1 MRQFY
6 FVNNDGQRYQLQNGT
21 TKTFLWQPG
30 GLGFGYDTSYKES
43 DGFFFN
49 MNQSVE
55 QVAKTGVLVF
65 HGTDPYGDYKALM
78 DYLAKSTGLRL
89 AYAPKNNWYYVD
101 IDVESVDKTEIELD
115 GTLQCSIVMMP
126 KTPFYLPY
134 EMNIDLSG
142 DLGTSIKQYDY
153 KYDYVYSNT
162 AVAGEI
168 EFEIPAQMDS
178 GLEITI
184 PGAISAPSM
193 EFFAN
198 GVKIGEIDLTS
209 ISVQVGEYV
218 RYSSIPISAGV
229 YLYSGGAEAD
239 ITSQI
244 GLNADYPTFFLL
256 PPNQTIKAVL
266 QADVLT
272 GTTASLKVYEYFRS
286 V

>member
-30 GLGFGYDTSYKES
+30 GLGFGYDISYKES

-65 HGTDPYGDYKALM
+65 HGTDPYSDYKALM

-101 IDVESVDKTEIELD
+101 IDIESVDKTEIELD

-153 KYDYVYSNT
+153 KYDYIYSNT

-198 GVKIGEIDLTS
+198 GAKIGEIDLTS

-272 GTTASLKVYEYFRS
+272 GTTASIKVYEYFRS

>member
-49 MNQSVE
+49 MNTSVE

-65 HGTDPYGDYKALM
+65 HGTDPYSDYKALM

-198 GVKIGEIDLTS
+198 GKKIGEIDLTS

-239 ITSQI
+239 ITAQI

>member
-30 GLGFGYDTSYKES
+30 GLGFGYESDYKES

-49 MNQSVE
+49 MNTAVS
-55 QVAKTGVLVF
+55 QVAKTGTLVF
-65 HGTDPYGDYKALM
+65 HGTDPYSDYKALM
-78 DYLAKSTGLRL
+78 DYLAHSKDLRL
-89 AYAPKNNWYYVD
+89 AYAPKTQWYYVD
-101 IDVESVDKTEIELD
+101 IDIESVDKTEIELD
-115 GTLQCSIVMMP
+115 GTLQCAIVMMP

-142 DLGTSIKQYDY
+142 DLGSSIKQYDY
-153 KYDYVYSNT
+153 KYDYTYSNT

-198 GVKIGEIDLTS
+198 GVKIGEIDLSS
-209 ISVQVGEYV
+209 ISVQADEYV

>member
-30 GLGFGYDTSYKES
+30 GLGFGYDISYKES
-43 DGFFFN
+43 NGFFFN
-49 MNQSVE
+49 MNTSVE

-65 HGTDPYGDYKALM
+65 HGTDPYSDYKALM

-218 RYSSIPISAGV
+218 RYSSVPISAGV

>member
-49 MNQSVE
+49 MNTSVE
-55 QVAKTGVLVF
+55 QVAKTGTLVF
-65 HGTDPYGDYKALM
+65 HGTDPYSDYKALM

-239 ITSQI
+239 ITAQI

>member
-30 GLGFGYDTSYKES
+30 GLGFEYDIDYKES

-65 HGTDPYGDYKALM
+65 HGTDPYSDYKALM

-101 IDVESVDKTEIELD
+101 IDIESVDKTEIELD

-134 EMNIDLSG
+134 EMEIDLSG
-142 DLGTSIKQYDY
+142 DVSTDLKQYDY
-153 KYDYVYSNT
+153 EYDYQYGNSSVG
-162 AVAGEI
+162 GEV
-168 EFEIPAQMDS
+168 EFTFDAQMDS
-178 GLEITI
+178 GLEII
-184 PGAISAPSM
+184 INGSVSAPVV
-193 EFFAN
+193 EFFAD
-198 GVKIGEIDLTS
+198 GEQIGEIDLS
-209 ISVQVGEYV
+209 SASASVGEYI
-218 RYSSIPISAGV
+218 RYSSIPTSAGV
-229 YLYSGGAEAD
+229 YKYASGTETE

-244 GLNADYPTFFLL
+244 GLNASYPTFFMI
-256 PPNQTIKAVL
+256 PPNKTIKAVL
-266 QADVLT
+266 SATSLT
-272 GTTASLKVYEYFRS
+272 GVTASIKVYEYFRS

>member
-49 MNQSVE
+49 MNTSVE

-65 HGTDPYGDYKALM
+65 HGTDPYSDYKALM

-239 ITSQI
+239 ITAQI

>member
-6 FVNNDGQRYQLQNGT
+6 FVNDDGQRYQLQNGT
-21 TKTFLWQPG
+21 TKTFLWQPA
-30 GLGFGYDTSYKES
+30 GLGFEYDVDYKES
-43 DGFFFN
+43 NGFFFN
-49 MNQSVE
+49 MNTAVS

-65 HGTDPYGDYKALM
+65 HGPDPYGDYKALI
-78 DYLAKSTGLRL
+78 DYLAQSKGLRL
-89 AYAPKNNWYYVD
+89 AYAPKTQWYYVD
-101 IDVESVDKTEIELD
+101 IDVESVEKSEIELD

-134 EMNIDLSG
+134 ELNIDLSG

-168 EFEIPAQMDS
+168 EFTIPAQMDS

-184 PGAISAPSM
+184 PGQISAPSL
-193 EFFAN
+193 EFFAD
-198 GVKIGEIDLTS
+198 GEKIGEIDLTS
-209 ISVQVGEYV
+209 ISVQLGEYV

-229 YLYSGGAEAD
+229 YLYSGGSEAD
-239 ITSQI
+239 ITAQI

>member
-30 GLGFGYDTSYKES
+30 GLGFGYDSDYKES

-49 MNQSVE
+49 MNTAVS
-55 QVAKTGVLVF
+55 QVAKTGTLVF
-65 HGTDPYGDYKALM
+65 HGTDPDGDYKALM
-78 DYLAKSTGLRL
+78 DYLAHSKNLRL
-89 AYAPKNNWYYVD
+89 AYAPKTQRYYVD
-101 IDVESVDKTEIELD
+101 IDIESVDKTEIELD

-142 DLGTSIKQYDY
+142 DLGSSIKQYDY

-198 GVKIGEIDLTS
+198 GVKIGEIDLSS

-239 ITSQI
+239 ITAQI

>member
-49 MNQSVE
+49 MNTSVE

-65 HGTDPYGDYKALM
+65 HGTDPYSDYKALM

-198 GVKIGEIDLTS
+198 GAKIGEIDLTS

-239 ITSQI
+239 ITAQI

-256 PPNQTIKAVL
+256 PPNKTIKAVL

-272 GTTASLKVYEYFRS
+272 GTTASIKVYEYFRS

>member
-21 TKTFLWQPG
+21 TKTFLWEPG
-30 GLGFGYDTSYKES
+30 GLGFEYDIDYKES

-49 MNQSVE
+49 MNTAVA
-55 QVAKTGVLVF
+55 QVAKTGTLVF
-65 HGTDPYGDYKALM
+65 HGTDPYSDYKALM

-239 ITSQI
+239 ITAQI